1 MPQFILEEK
10 DDQVYDFEKF
20 ELTLS
25 NAGHYV
31 LSDSGYFEFTTLDD
45 FKPIKNGFRV
55 INEDGDFEDI
65 SEEHFKEIEKL
76 YIAYQNEEPTII
88 DEN

>member
-10 DDQVYDFEKF
+10 DDQVYDIEQF

-31 LSDSGYFEFTTLDD
+31 LSDSGYFEFATLDD
-45 FKPIKNGFRV
+45 FKPIKDGFRIV
-55 INEDGDFEDI
+55 NEDGDFEDI

-76 YIAYQNEEPTII
+76 YTAYQNEESTII